1 MNSPLA
7 KRVLRLVGI
16 AVAIAAAVYFLMH
29 AHRALSGQ
37 DLSGLLQGRAIA
49 AGGALTIA
57 YMALIPITALA
68 WTWLL
73 RGLGQPATIS
83 ITAPIL
89 ATTQLAK
96 YLPGNVAHHLGRVMV
111 ARARGL
117 NTGPTVLSMGYE
129 TLLVVVASAH
139 ISSLTFLWSP
149 PPALAEWPLARHH
162 GVLVAAI
169 SLGAVIVI
177 AAAPTFARLLM
188 RLRGSGT
195 AAPSTRTI
203 RPDWSVCLGCYL
215 LHALNFVVVGAGLW
229 LVAGV
234 LSPDPVTAADFVL
247 LTGAFAGS
255 WILGFL
261 APGAPAG
268 LGVREAILSLW
279 LGTAL
284 DATVAVSLIIMLR
297 IATTAGDLLSFLW
310 GSVALARGQHSQ

>member
-1 MNSPLA
+1 MNPPIA
-7 KRVLRLVGI
+7 KRALRLVGI
-16 AVAIAAAVYFLMH
+16 AVAIAAGMYFVMH
-29 AHRALSGQ
+29 AHRALSSQ
-37 DLSGLLQGRAIA
+37 DLSGLLQGPTIA
-49 AGGALTIA
+49 AGVALTIA

-68 WTWLL
+68 WAWLL
-73 RGLGQPATIS
+73 RGLGQSVTIAT
-83 ITAPIL
+83 TAPIL

-111 ARARGL
+111 AKARGL
-117 NTGPTVLSMGYE
+117 DTGSTVLSIGYE

-139 ISSLTFLWSP
+139 VSSLTFLWSP

-162 GVLVAAI
+162 GMLVATI
-169 SLGAVIVI
+169 SLGAMVVI
-177 AAAPTFARLLM
+177 AGAPTFARLLM
-188 RLRGSGT
+188 RLRGAD
-195 AAPSTRTI
+195 AAALSTRTL
-203 RPDWSVCLGCYL
+203 RPDWPTCLGCYL
-215 LHALNFVVVGAGLW
+215 LHALNFLLVGGGLW
-229 LVAGV
+229 VVAGV
-234 LSPDPVTAADFVL
+234 LSPSPVTAADFVL

-310 GSVALARGQHSQ
+310 GSVALARGERTK